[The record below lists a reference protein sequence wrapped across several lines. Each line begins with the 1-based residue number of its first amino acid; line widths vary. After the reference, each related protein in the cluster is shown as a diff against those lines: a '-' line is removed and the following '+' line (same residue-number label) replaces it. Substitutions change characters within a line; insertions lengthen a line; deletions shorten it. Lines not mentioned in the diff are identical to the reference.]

1 MNNQTNWIKILSGFA
16 SDSKWKIMLS
26 ILLSI
31 ISVFSGLVPYW
42 AVFKIILMMINN
54 TYTINSIMVY
64 IFIALI
70 AYISQVCCFGAST
83 MLSHITA
90 YEILSEIRK
99 KLAQKLMRLPLGV
112 VESKKIG
119 ELKNIFVDKVE
130 TIELPL
136 AHMIPE
142 VIGNLLL
149 SAAIFLYIMLIDWR
163 MASALLVTI
172 PISIFAFKKVM
183 SGFNETYAEQMK
195 SNNYMNSAIVEF
207 IEGIEVIKTFNQS
220 QSSYKKYKDAV
231 DNYKIHTLNW
241 FKNTW
246 GYMNLGASVLPSTFL
261 GILPV
266 GMYLISINQLNYAE
280 FFLCIVLSLGV
291 VAPIKNFT
299 NYVNHLKSIQYALTE
314 VNQILSLEE
323 LVLSTKFKKPQHYE
337 IAFNNV
343 GFSYNKDKDDLVFKH
358 LSFTVPENNFTAI
371 VGASG
376 SGKSTI
382 AKHISRYWD
391 VTSGEI
397 TIGGINIKDIESKQL
412 NDLVGFVGQDNF
424 LLNLTFKE
432 NIKLGNP
439 EATDEAV
446 EKAAKLA
453 QCHEFI
459 EKLPDGYDTNV
470 GTVGDKLS
478 GGEKQRVTIAR
489 MILKDAPIIVL
500 DEATVYVDPDNEQKI
515 QEALNVLTQDKTL
528 IVIAHRLSTIQH
540 ADQIIVLGK
549 QQILEKGS
557 HHLLLKL
564 NGNYKKMWDTHMHTK
579 DWGINTGHN

>member
-1 MNNQTNWIKILSGFA
+1 
-16 SDSKWKIMLS
+16 D
-26 ILLSI
+26 
-31 ISVFSGLVPYW
+31 
-42 AVFKIILMMINN
+42 
-54 TYTINSIMVY
+54 VY
-64 IFIALI
+64 KRQALI

-99 KLAQKLMRLPLGV
+99 KLARKLMHLPLGV

-163 MASALLVTI
+163 MACALLVTI
-172 PISIFAFKKVM
+172 PIALFAFNKLM
-183 SGFNETYAEQMK
+183 SGFNETYAKQMQ
-195 SNNYMNSAIVEF
+195 SNNYMNSAIVEY

-220 QSSYKKYKDAV
+220 QSSYKKYQDAV

-314 VNQILSLEE
+314 VNQILILEE
-323 LVLSTKFKKPQHYE
+323 LALSSRFMEPQSYE

-343 GFSYNKDKDDLVFKH
+343 GFSYTNDKDERVFKN
-358 LSFTVPENNFTAI
+358 LSFTVPENHFTAI
-371 VGASG
+371 VGESG

-382 AKHISRYWD
+382 AKLISRYWD
-391 VTSGEI
+391 VTTGEI
-397 TIGGINIKDIESKQL
+397 TIGNVNIKNIEPKQL
-412 NDLVGFVGQDNF
+412 NELVGYVGQDNF

-439 EATDEAV
+439 EASDDAV
-446 EKAAKLA
+446 VKAAKLA

-459 EKLPDGYDTNV
+459 KKLPEGYDTNV
-470 GTVGDKLS
+470 GSVGDKLS

-500 DEATVYVDPDNEQKI
+500 DEATAYVDPDSEQKI

-540 ADQIIVLGK
+540 ADQIIVLGN

-557 HHLLLKL
+557 HQLLLKL
-564 NGNYKKMWDTHMHTK
+564 EAHYKNMWDMHMHTK
-579 DWGINTGHN
+579 D

>member
-54 TYTINSIMVY
+54 AYTINSIMVY
-64 IFIALI
+64 TFIALI

-99 KLAQKLMRLPLGV
+99 KLARKLMHLPLGV

-163 MASALLVTI
+163 MACALLVTI
-172 PISIFAFKKVM
+172 PIALFAFNKLM
-183 SGFNETYAEQMK
+183 SGFNETYAKQMQ
-195 SNNYMNSAIVEF
+195 SNNYMNSAIVEY

-220 QSSYKKYKDAV
+220 QSSYKKYQDAV

-314 VNQILSLEE
+314 VNQILILEE
-323 LVLSTKFKKPQHYE
+323 LALSSRFMEPQSYE

-343 GFSYNKDKDDLVFKH
+343 GFSYTNDKDERVFKN
-358 LSFTVPENNFTAI
+358 LSFTVPENHFTAI
-371 VGASG
+371 VGESG

-382 AKHISRYWD
+382 AKLISRYWD
-391 VTSGEI
+391 VTTGEI
-397 TIGGINIKDIESKQL
+397 TIGNVNIKNIEPKQL
-412 NDLVGFVGQDNF
+412 NELVGYVGQDNF

-432 NIKLGNP
+432 NIKLGN
-439 EATDEAV
+439 AV
-446 EKAAKLA
+446 VKAAKLA

-459 EKLPDGYDTNV
+459 KKLPEGYDTNV
-470 GTVGDKLS
+470 GSVGDKLS

-500 DEATVYVDPDNEQKI
+500 DEATAYVDPDSEQKI
-515 QEALNVLTQDKTL
+515 QEALNVLTRNKTL

-540 ADQIIVLGK
+540 ADQIIVLGN

-557 HHLLLKL
+557 HQLLLKL
-564 NGNYKKMWDTHMHTK
+564 EAHYKNMWDMHMHTK
-579 DWGINTGHN
+579 D

>member
-1 MNNQTNWIKILSGFA
+1 
-16 SDSKWKIMLS
+16 MLS

-54 TYTINSIMVY
+54 TYTINTIMFY
-64 IFIALI
+64 IFISLI

-90 YEILSEIRK
+90 YEILSHIRK
-99 KLAQKLMRLPLGV
+99 KLARKLMHLPLGV

-163 MASALLVTI
+163 MACALLVTI
-172 PISIFAFKKVM
+172 PIALFAFNKLM
-183 SGFNETYAEQMK
+183 SGFNETYAKQMQ
-195 SNNYMNSAIVEF
+195 SNNYMNSAIVEY

-220 QSSYKKYKDAV
+220 QSSYKKYQDAV

-246 GYMNLGASVLPSTFL
+246 GYMNLGASVRPSTFL

-280 FFLCIVLSLGV
+280 FFICIVLSLGV

-314 VNQILSLEE
+314 VNQILILEE
-323 LVLSTKFKKPQHYE
+323 LALSSRFMEPQSYE

-343 GFSYNKDKDDLVFKH
+343 GFSYTNDKDERVFKN
-358 LSFTVPENNFTAI
+358 LSFTVPENHFTAI
-371 VGASG
+371 VGESG

-382 AKHISRYWD
+382 AKLISRYWD
-391 VTSGEI
+391 VTTGEI
-397 TIGGINIKDIESKQL
+397 TIGNVNIKNIEPKQL
-412 NDLVGFVGQDNF
+412 NELVGYVGQDNF

-439 EATDEAV
+439 EASDDEV

-459 EKLPDGYDTNV
+459 KKLPEGYDTNV
-470 GTVGDKLS
+470 GSVGDKLS

-500 DEATVYVDPDNEQKI
+500 DEATAYVDPDSEQKI
-515 QEALNVLTQDKTL
+515 QEALNVLTRNKTL

-540 ADQIIVLGK
+540 ADQIIVLGN

-557 HHLLLKL
+557 HQLLLKL
-564 NGNYKKMWDTHMHTK
+564 EAHYKNMWGMHMHTK
-579 DWGINTGHN
+579 DWGINTESN

>member
-1 MNNQTNWIKILSGFA
+1 
-16 SDSKWKIMLS
+16 MLS

-54 TYTINSIMVY
+54 TYTINTIMFY
-64 IFIALI
+64 IFISLI

-90 YEILSEIRK
+90 YEILSHIRK
-99 KLAQKLMRLPLGV
+99 KLARKLMHLPLGV

-163 MASALLVTI
+163 MACALLVTI
-172 PISIFAFKKVM
+172 PIALFAFNKLM
-183 SGFNETYAEQMK
+183 SGFNETYAKQMQ
-195 SNNYMNSAIVEF
+195 SNNYMNSAIVEY

-220 QSSYKKYKDAV
+220 QSSYKKYQDAV

-246 GYMNLGASVLPSTFL
+246 GYMNLGARVRPSTFL

-280 FFLCIVLSLGV
+280 FFICIVLSLGV

-314 VNQILSLEE
+314 VNQILILEE
-323 LVLSTKFKKPQHYE
+323 LALSSRFMEPQSYE

-343 GFSYNKDKDDLVFKH
+343 GFSYTNDKDERVFKN
-358 LSFTVPENNFTAI
+358 LSFTVQENHFTAI
-371 VGASG
+371 VGESG

-382 AKHISRYWD
+382 AKLISRYWD
-391 VTSGEI
+391 VTTGEI
-397 TIGGINIKDIESKQL
+397 TIGNVNIKNIEPKQL
-412 NDLVGFVGQDNF
+412 NELVGYVGQDNF

-439 EATDEAV
+439 EASDDAV

-459 EKLPDGYDTNV
+459 KKLPEGYDTNV
-470 GTVGDKLS
+470 GSVGDKLS

-500 DEATVYVDPDNEQKI
+500 DEATAYVDPDSEQKI
-515 QEALNVLTQDKTL
+515 QEALNVLTRNKTL

-540 ADQIIVLGK
+540 ADQIIVLGN

-557 HHLLLKL
+557 HQLLLKL
-564 NGNYKKMWDTHMHTK
+564 EAHYKNMWGMHMHTK
-579 DWGINTGHN
+579 DWGINTESN

>member
-1 MNNQTNWIKILSGFA
+1 MKILSGFA

-54 TYTINSIMVY
+54 TYTINTIMFY
-64 IFIALI
+64 IFISLI

-90 YEILSEIRK
+90 YEILSHIRK
-99 KLAQKLMRLPLGV
+99 KLARKLMHLPLGV

-163 MASALLVTI
+163 MACALLVTI
-172 PISIFAFKKVM
+172 PIALFAFNKLM
-183 SGFNETYAEQMK
+183 SGFNETYAKQMQ
-195 SNNYMNSAIVEF
+195 SNNYMNSAIVEY

-220 QSSYKKYKDAV
+220 QSSYKKYQDAV

-246 GYMNLGASVLPSTFL
+246 GYMNLGASVRPSTFL

-280 FFLCIVLSLGV
+280 FFICIVLSLGV

-314 VNQILSLEE
+314 VNQILILEE
-323 LVLSTKFKKPQHYE
+323 LALSSRFMEPQSYE

-343 GFSYNKDKDDLVFKH
+343 GFSYTNDKDERVFKN
-358 LSFTVPENNFTAI
+358 LSFTVPENHFTAI
-371 VGASG
+371 VGESG

-382 AKHISRYWD
+382 AKLISRYWD
-391 VTSGEI
+391 VTTGEI
-397 TIGGINIKDIESKQL
+397 TIGNVNIKNIEPKQL
-412 NDLVGFVGQDNF
+412 NELVGYVGQDNF

-439 EATDEAV
+439 EASDDAV

-459 EKLPDGYDTNV
+459 KKLPEGYDTNV
-470 GTVGDKLS
+470 GSVGDKLS

-500 DEATVYVDPDNEQKI
+500 DEATAYVDPDSEQKI
-515 QEALNVLTQDKTL
+515 QEALNVLTRNKTL

-540 ADQIIVLGK
+540 ADQIIVLGNRE
-549 QQILEKGS
+549 ILEKGS
-557 HHLLLKL
+557 HQLLLKL
-564 NGNYKKMWDTHMHTK
+564 EAHYKNMWGMHMHTK
-579 DWGINTGHN
+579 DWGINTESN

>member
-1 MNNQTNWIKILSGFA
+1 MKILSGFA

-54 TYTINSIMVY
+54 TYTINTIMFY
-64 IFIALI
+64 IFISLI

-90 YEILSEIRK
+90 YEILSHIRK
-99 KLAQKLMRLPLGV
+99 KLARKLMHLPLGV

-163 MASALLVTI
+163 MACALLVTI
-172 PISIFAFKKVM
+172 PIALFAFNKLM
-183 SGFNETYAEQMK
+183 SGFNETYAKQMQ
-195 SNNYMNSAIVEF
+195 SNNYMNSAIVEY

-220 QSSYKKYKDAV
+220 QSSYKKYQDAV

-246 GYMNLGASVLPSTFL
+246 GYMNLGASVRPSTFL

-280 FFLCIVLSLGV
+280 FFICIVLSLGV

-314 VNQILSLEE
+314 VNQILILEE
-323 LVLSTKFKKPQHYE
+323 LALSSRIMEPQSYE

-343 GFSYNKDKDDLVFKH
+343 GFSYTNDKDERVFKN
-358 LSFTVPENNFTAI
+358 LSFTVPENHFTAI
-371 VGASG
+371 VGESG

-382 AKHISRYWD
+382 AKLISRYWD
-391 VTSGEI
+391 VTTGEI
-397 TIGGINIKDIESKQL
+397 TIGNVNIKNIEPKQL
-412 NDLVGFVGQDNF
+412 NELVGYVGQDNF

-439 EATDEAV
+439 EASDDAV

-459 EKLPDGYDTNV
+459 KKLPEGYDTNV
-470 GTVGDKLS
+470 GSVGDKLS

-500 DEATVYVDPDNEQKI
+500 DEATAYVDPDSEQKI
-515 QEALNVLTQDKTL
+515 QEALNVLTRNKTL

-540 ADQIIVLGK
+540 ADQIIVLGN

-557 HHLLLKL
+557 HQLLLKL
-564 NGNYKKMWDTHMHTK
+564 EAHYKNMWGMHMHTK
-579 DWGINTGHN
+579 DWGINTESN

>member
-1 MNNQTNWIKILSGFA
+1 MKILSGFA

-54 TYTINSIMVY
+54 TYTINTIMFY
-64 IFIALI
+64 IFISLI

-83 MLSHITA
+83 MLSNITA
-90 YEILSEIRK
+90 YEILSHIRK
-99 KLAQKLMRLPLGV
+99 KLARKLMHLPLGV

-163 MASALLVTI
+163 MACALLVTI
-172 PISIFAFKKVM
+172 PIALFAFNKLM
-183 SGFNETYAEQMK
+183 SGFNETYAKQMQ
-195 SNNYMNSAIVEF
+195 SNNYMNSAIVEY

-220 QSSYKKYKDAV
+220 QSSYKKYQDAV

-246 GYMNLGASVLPSTFL
+246 GYMNLGASVRPSTFL

-280 FFLCIVLSLGV
+280 FFICIVLSLGV

-314 VNQILSLEE
+314 VNQILILEE
-323 LVLSTKFKKPQHYE
+323 LALSSRFMEPQSYE

-343 GFSYNKDKDDLVFKH
+343 GFSYTNDKDERVFKN
-358 LSFTVPENNFTAI
+358 LSFTVPENHFTAI
-371 VGASG
+371 VGESG

-382 AKHISRYWD
+382 AKLISRYWD
-391 VTSGEI
+391 VTTGEI
-397 TIGGINIKDIESKQL
+397 TIGNVNIKNIEPKQL
-412 NDLVGFVGQDNF
+412 NELVGYVGQDNF

-439 EATDEAV
+439 EASDDAV

-459 EKLPDGYDTNV
+459 KKLPEGYDTNV
-470 GTVGDKLS
+470 GSVGDKLS

-500 DEATVYVDPDNEQKI
+500 DEATAYVDPDSEQKI
-515 QEALNVLTQDKTL
+515 QEALNVLTRNKTL

-540 ADQIIVLGK
+540 ADQIIVLGN

-557 HHLLLKL
+557 HQLLLKL
-564 NGNYKKMWDTHMHTK
+564 EAHYKNMWGMHMHTK
-579 DWGINTGHN
+579 DWGINTESN

>member
-1 MNNQTNWIKILSGFA
+1 MNNQTSWIKILSGFA
-16 SDSKWKIMLS
+16 SDSKWKIMFS

-54 TYTINSIMVY
+54 TYTINTIMFY
-64 IFIALI
+64 IFISLI

-90 YEILSEIRK
+90 YEILSHIRK
-99 KLAQKLMRLPLGV
+99 KLARKLMHLPLGV

-163 MASALLVTI
+163 MACALLVTI
-172 PISIFAFKKVM
+172 PIALFAFNKLM
-183 SGFNETYAEQMK
+183 SGFNETYAKQMQ
-195 SNNYMNSAIVEF
+195 SNNYMNSAIVEY

-220 QSSYKKYKDAV
+220 QSSYKKYQDAV

-266 GMYLISINQLNYAE
+266 AMYLISINQLNYAE
-280 FFLCIVLSLGV
+280 FFICIVLSLGV

-314 VNQILSLEE
+314 VNQILILEE
-323 LVLSTKFKKPQHYE
+323 LALSSRFMEPQSYE

-343 GFSYNKDKDDLVFKH
+343 GFSYTNDKDERVFKN
-358 LSFTVPENNFTAI
+358 LSFTVPENHFTAI
-371 VGASG
+371 VGESG

-382 AKHISRYWD
+382 AKLISRYWD
-391 VTSGEI
+391 VTTGEI
-397 TIGGINIKDIESKQL
+397 TIGNVNIKNIEPKQL
-412 NDLVGFVGQDNF
+412 NELVGYVGQDNF

-439 EATDEAV
+439 EASDDAV

-459 EKLPDGYDTNV
+459 KKLPEGYDTNV
-470 GTVGDKLS
+470 GSVGDKLS

-500 DEATVYVDPDNEQKI
+500 DEATAYVDPESEQKI
-515 QEALNVLTQDKTL
+515 QEALNVLTRNKTL

-540 ADQIIVLGK
+540 ADQIIVLGN

-557 HHLLLKL
+557 HQLLLKL
-564 NGNYKKMWDTHMHTK
+564 EAHYKNMWDMHMHTK
-579 DWGINTGHN
+579 DWGINTESN

>member
-1 MNNQTNWIKILSGFA
+1 
-16 SDSKWKIMLS
+16 MLS

-42 AVFKIILMMINN
+42 VVFKIILMMINN
-54 TYTINSIMVY
+54 TYTINTTMFY
-64 IFIALI
+64 IFISLI

-90 YEILSEIRK
+90 YEILSHIRK
-99 KLAQKLMRLPLGV
+99 KLARKLMHLPLGV

-119 ELKNIFVDKVE
+119 ELKNIFVDKVA

-163 MASALLVTI
+163 MACALLVTI
-172 PISIFAFKKVM
+172 PIALFAFNKLM
-183 SGFNETYAEQMK
+183 SGFNETYAKQMQ
-195 SNNYMNSAIVEF
+195 SNNYMNSAIVEY

-220 QSSYKKYKDAV
+220 QSSYKKYQDAV

-266 GMYLISINQLNYAE
+266 DMYLISINQLNYAE
-280 FFLCIVLSLGV
+280 FFICIVLSLGV
-291 VAPIKNFT
+291 VAPIKNFI

-314 VNQILSLEE
+314 VNQILILEE
-323 LVLSTKFKKPQHYE
+323 LALSSRFMEPQSYE

-343 GFSYNKDKDDLVFKH
+343 GFSYTNDKDERVFKN
-358 LSFTVPENNFTAI
+358 LSFTVPENHFTAI
-371 VGASG
+371 VGESG

-382 AKHISRYWD
+382 AKLISRYWD
-391 VTSGEI
+391 VTTGEI
-397 TIGGINIKDIESKQL
+397 TIGNVNIKNIEPKQL
-412 NDLVGFVGQDNF
+412 NELVGYVGQDNF

-439 EATDEAV
+439 EASDDAV

-459 EKLPDGYDTNV
+459 KKLPEGYDTNV
-470 GTVGDKLS
+470 GSVGDKLS

-500 DEATVYVDPDNEQKI
+500 DEATAYVDPDSEQKI
-515 QEALNVLTQDKTL
+515 QEALNLLTRNKTL

-540 ADQIIVLGK
+540 ADQIIVLGN

-557 HHLLLKL
+557 HQVLLKL
-564 NGNYKKMWDTHMHTK
+564 EAHYKNMWDMHMHTK
-579 DWGINTGHN
+579 DWGINTESN

>member
-1 MNNQTNWIKILSGFA
+1 
-16 SDSKWKIMLS
+16 MLS

-54 TYTINSIMVY
+54 TYTINTIMFY
-64 IFIALI
+64 IFISLI

-90 YEILSEIRK
+90 YEILSHIRK
-99 KLAQKLMRLPLGV
+99 KLARKLMHLPLGV

-142 VIGNLLL
+142 VVGNLLL

-163 MASALLVTI
+163 MACALLVTI
-172 PISIFAFKKVM
+172 PIALFAFNKLM
-183 SGFNETYAEQMK
+183 SGFNETYAKQMQ
-195 SNNYMNSAIVEF
+195 SNNYMNSAIVEY

-220 QSSYKKYKDAV
+220 QSSYKKYQDAV

-280 FFLCIVLSLGV
+280 FFICIVLSLGV

-314 VNQILSLEE
+314 VNQILILEE
-323 LVLSTKFKKPQHYE
+323 LALSSRFMEPQSYE

-343 GFSYNKDKDDLVFKH
+343 GFSYTNDKDERIFKN
-358 LSFTVPENNFTAI
+358 LSFTVPENHFTAI
-371 VGASG
+371 IGESG

-382 AKHISRYWD
+382 AKLISRYWD
-391 VTSGEI
+391 VTTGEI
-397 TIGGINIKDIESKQL
+397 TIGNVNIKNIEPKQL
-412 NDLVGFVGQDNF
+412 NELVGYVGQDNF

-439 EATDEAV
+439 EASDDSV

-459 EKLPDGYDTNV
+459 KKLPEGYDTNV
-470 GTVGDKLS
+470 GSVGDKLS

-500 DEATVYVDPDNEQKI
+500 DEATAYVDPDSEQKI
-515 QEALNVLTQDKTL
+515 QEALNVLTRNKTL

-540 ADQIIVLGK
+540 ADQIIVLGN

-557 HHLLLKL
+557 HQLLLKL
-564 NGNYKKMWDTHMHTK
+564 EAHYKNMWDMHMHTK
-579 DWGINTGHN
+579 DWGINTESN

>member
-54 TYTINSIMVY
+54 AYTINSIMVY

-70 AYISQVCCFGAST
+70 TYISQVCCFGAST

-343 GFSYNKDKDDLVFKH
+343 GFSYNKDKDDLVF
-358 LSFTVPENNFTAI
+358 
-371 VGASG
+371 
-376 SGKSTI
+376 
-382 AKHISRYWD
+382 
-391 VTSGEI
+391 
-397 TIGGINIKDIESKQL
+397 
-412 NDLVGFVGQDNF
+412 
-424 LLNLTFKE
+424 
-432 NIKLGNP
+432 
-439 EATDEAV
+439 
-446 EKAAKLA
+446 
-453 QCHEFI
+453 
-459 EKLPDGYDTNV
+459 
-470 GTVGDKLS
+470 
-478 GGEKQRVTIAR
+478 
-489 MILKDAPIIVL
+489 
-500 DEATVYVDPDNEQKI
+500 
-515 QEALNVLTQDKTL
+515 
-528 IVIAHRLSTIQH
+528 
-540 ADQIIVLGK
+540 
-549 QQILEKGS
+549 
-557 HHLLLKL
+557 
-564 NGNYKKMWDTHMHTK
+564 
-579 DWGINTGHN
+579 

>member
-1 MNNQTNWIKILSGFA
+1 
-16 SDSKWKIMLS
+16 MLS

-54 TYTINSIMVY
+54 TYTINTIMFY
-64 IFIALI
+64 IFISLI

-90 YEILSEIRK
+90 YEILSHIRK
-99 KLAQKLMRLPLGV
+99 KLARKLMHLPLGV

-119 ELKNIFVDKVE
+119 ELKNIFFDKVE

-163 MASALLVTI
+163 MACALLVTI
-172 PISIFAFKKVM
+172 PIALFAFNKLM
-183 SGFNETYAEQMK
+183 SGFNETYAKQMQ
-195 SNNYMNSAIVEF
+195 SNNYMNSAIVEY

-220 QSSYKKYKDAV
+220 QSSYKKYQDAV

-246 GYMNLGASVLPSTFL
+246 GYMNLGASVRPSTFL

-280 FFLCIVLSLGV
+280 FFICIVLSLGV

-314 VNQILSLEE
+314 VNQILILEE
-323 LVLSTKFKKPQHYE
+323 LALSSRFMEPQSYE

-343 GFSYNKDKDDLVFKH
+343 GFSYTNDKDERVFKN
-358 LSFTVPENNFTAI
+358 LSFTVPENHFTAI
-371 VGASG
+371 VGESG

-382 AKHISRYWD
+382 AKLISRYWD
-391 VTSGEI
+391 VTTGEI
-397 TIGGINIKDIESKQL
+397 TIGNVNIKNIEPKQL
-412 NDLVGFVGQDNF
+412 NELVGYVGQDNF

-439 EATDEAV
+439 EASDDAV

-459 EKLPDGYDTNV
+459 KKLPEGYDTNV
-470 GTVGDKLS
+470 GSVGDKLS

-500 DEATVYVDPDNEQKI
+500 DEATAYVDPDSEQKI
-515 QEALNVLTQDKTL
+515 QEALNVLTRNKTL

-540 ADQIIVLGK
+540 ADQIIVLGN

-557 HHLLLKL
+557 HQLLLKL
-564 NGNYKKMWDTHMHTK
+564 EAHYKNMWGMHMHTK
-579 DWGINTGHN
+579 DWGINTESN

>member
-1 MNNQTNWIKILSGFA
+1 
-16 SDSKWKIMLS
+16 MLD
-26 ILLSI
+26 
-31 ISVFSGLVPYW
+31 F
-42 AVFKIILMMINN
+42 
-54 TYTINSIMVY
+54 
-64 IFIALI
+64 
-70 AYISQVCCFGAST
+70 
-83 MLSHITA
+83 HITK
-90 YEILSEIRK
+90 IR
-99 KLAQKLMRLPLGV
+99 
-112 VESKKIG
+112 
-119 ELKNIFVDKVE
+119 
-130 TIELPL
+130 
-136 AHMIPE
+136 
-142 VIGNLLL
+142 
-149 SAAIFLYIMLIDWR
+149 
-163 MASALLVTI
+163 
-172 PISIFAFKKVM
+172 
-183 SGFNETYAEQMK
+183 TY
-195 SNNYMNSAIVEF
+195 
-207 IEGIEVIKTFNQS
+207 
-220 QSSYKKYKDAV
+220 
-231 DNYKIHTLNW
+231 
-241 FKNTW
+241 
-246 GYMNLGASVLPSTFL
+246 
-261 GILPV
+261 
-266 GMYLISINQLNYAE
+266 
-280 FFLCIVLSLGV
+280 
-291 VAPIKNFT
+291 
-299 NYVNHLKSIQYALTE
+299 
-314 VNQILSLEE
+314 
-323 LVLSTKFKKPQHYE
+323 
-337 IAFNNV
+337 
-343 GFSYNKDKDDLVFKH
+343 LVFKH

-371 VGASG
+371 VGTFC
-376 SGKSTI
+376 SGKVNHCQACS
-382 AKHISRYWD
+382 SRYWD

-453 QCHEFI
+453 QCHELI

>member
-1 MNNQTNWIKILSGFA
+1 
-16 SDSKWKIMLS
+16 MLS

-54 TYTINSIMVY
+54 TYTINTIMFY
-64 IFIALI
+64 IFISLI

-90 YEILSEIRK
+90 YEILSHIRK
-99 KLAQKLMRLPLGV
+99 KLARKLMHLPLGV

-136 AHMIPE
+136 AHMISE

-163 MASALLVTI
+163 MACALLVTI
-172 PISIFAFKKVM
+172 PIALFAFNKLM
-183 SGFNETYAEQMK
+183 SGFNETYAKQMQ
-195 SNNYMNSAIVEF
+195 SNNYMNSAIVEY

-220 QSSYKKYKDAV
+220 QSSYKKYQDAV

-246 GYMNLGASVLPSTFL
+246 GYMNLGASVRPSTFL

-280 FFLCIVLSLGV
+280 FFICIVLSLGV

-314 VNQILSLEE
+314 VNQILILEE
-323 LVLSTKFKKPQHYE
+323 LALSSRFMEPQSYE

-343 GFSYNKDKDDLVFKH
+343 GFSYTNDKDERVFKN
-358 LSFTVPENNFTAI
+358 LSFTVPENHFTAI
-371 VGASG
+371 VGESG

-382 AKHISRYWD
+382 AKLISRYWD
-391 VTSGEI
+391 VTTGEI
-397 TIGGINIKDIESKQL
+397 TIGNVNIKNIEPKQL
-412 NDLVGFVGQDNF
+412 NELVGYVGQDNF

-439 EATDEAV
+439 EASDDSV

-459 EKLPDGYDTNV
+459 KKLPEGYDTNV
-470 GTVGDKLS
+470 GSVGDKLS

-500 DEATVYVDPDNEQKI
+500 DEATAYVDPDSEQKI
-515 QEALNVLTQDKTL
+515 QEALNVLTRNKTL

-540 ADQIIVLGK
+540 ADQIIVLGN

-557 HHLLLKL
+557 HQLLLKL
-564 NGNYKKMWDTHMHTK
+564 EAHYKNMWGMHMHTK
-579 DWGINTGHN
+579 DWGINTESN

>member
-1 MNNQTNWIKILSGFA
+1 
-16 SDSKWKIMLS
+16 MLS

-54 TYTINSIMVY
+54 TYTINTIMFY
-64 IFIALI
+64 IFISLI

-90 YEILSEIRK
+90 YEILSHIRK
-99 KLAQKLMRLPLGV
+99 KLARKLMHLPLGV

-163 MASALLVTI
+163 MACALLVTI
-172 PISIFAFKKVM
+172 PIALFAFNKLM
-183 SGFNETYAEQMK
+183 SGFNETYAKQMQ
-195 SNNYMNSAIVEF
+195 SNNYMNSAIVEY

-220 QSSYKKYKDAV
+220 QSSYKKYQDAV

-246 GYMNLGASVLPSTFL
+246 GYMNLGASVRPSTFL
-261 GILPV
+261 EILPV

-280 FFLCIVLSLGV
+280 FFICIVLSLGV

-314 VNQILSLEE
+314 VNQILILEE
-323 LVLSTKFKKPQHYE
+323 LALSSRFMEPQSYE

-343 GFSYNKDKDDLVFKH
+343 GFSYTNDKDERVFKN
-358 LSFTVPENNFTAI
+358 LSFTVPENHFTAI
-371 VGASG
+371 VGESG

-382 AKHISRYWD
+382 AKLISRYWD
-391 VTSGEI
+391 VTTGEI
-397 TIGGINIKDIESKQL
+397 TIGNVNIKNIEPKQL
-412 NDLVGFVGQDNF
+412 NELVGYVGQDNF

-439 EATDEAV
+439 EASDDAV

-459 EKLPDGYDTNV
+459 KKLPEGYDTNV
-470 GTVGDKLS
+470 GSVGDKLS

-500 DEATVYVDPDNEQKI
+500 DEATAYVDPDSEQKI
-515 QEALNVLTQDKTL
+515 QEALNVLTRNKTL

-540 ADQIIVLGK
+540 ADQIIVLGN

-557 HHLLLKL
+557 HQLLLKL
-564 NGNYKKMWDTHMHTK
+564 EAHYKNMWGMHMHTK
-579 DWGINTGHN
+579 DWGINTESN

>member
-1 MNNQTNWIKILSGFA
+1 MKILSGFA

-54 TYTINSIMVY
+54 TYTINTIMFY
-64 IFIALI
+64 IFISLI

-90 YEILSEIRK
+90 YEILSHIRK
-99 KLAQKLMRLPLGV
+99 KLARKLMHLPLGV

-136 AHMIPE
+136 AHMISE

-163 MASALLVTI
+163 MACALLVTI
-172 PISIFAFKKVM
+172 PIALFAFNKLM
-183 SGFNETYAEQMK
+183 SGFNETYAKQMQ
-195 SNNYMNSAIVEF
+195 SNNYMNSAIVEY

-220 QSSYKKYKDAV
+220 QSSYKKYQDAV

-246 GYMNLGASVLPSTFL
+246 GYMNLGASVRPSTFL

-280 FFLCIVLSLGV
+280 FFICIVLSLGV

-314 VNQILSLEE
+314 VNQILILEE
-323 LVLSTKFKKPQHYE
+323 LALSSRFMEPQSYE

-343 GFSYNKDKDDLVFKH
+343 GFSYTNDKDERVFKN
-358 LSFTVPENNFTAI
+358 LSFTVPENHFTAI
-371 VGASG
+371 VGESG

-382 AKHISRYWD
+382 AKLISRYWD
-391 VTSGEI
+391 VTTGEI
-397 TIGGINIKDIESKQL
+397 TIGNVNIKNIEPKQL
-412 NDLVGFVGQDNF
+412 NELVGYVGQDNF

-439 EATDEAV
+439 EASDDSV

-459 EKLPDGYDTNV
+459 KKLPEGYDTNV
-470 GTVGDKLS
+470 GSVGDKLS

-500 DEATVYVDPDNEQKI
+500 DEATAYVDPDSEQKI
-515 QEALNVLTQDKTL
+515 QEALNVLTRNKTL

-540 ADQIIVLGK
+540 ADQIIVLGN

-557 HHLLLKL
+557 HQLLLKL
-564 NGNYKKMWDTHMHTK
+564 EAHYKNMWGMHMHTK
-579 DWGINTGHN
+579 DWGINTESN

>member
-1 MNNQTNWIKILSGFA
+1 MKILSGFA

-54 TYTINSIMVY
+54 TYTINTIMFY
-64 IFIALI
+64 IFISLI

-90 YEILSEIRK
+90 YEILSHIRK
-99 KLAQKLMRLPLGV
+99 KLARKLMHLPLGV

-163 MASALLVTI
+163 MACALLVTI
-172 PISIFAFKKVM
+172 PIALFAFNKLM
-183 SGFNETYAEQMK
+183 SGFNETYAKQMQ
-195 SNNYMNSAIVEF
+195 SNNYMNSAIVEY

-220 QSSYKKYKDAV
+220 QSSYKKYQDAV

-246 GYMNLGASVLPSTFL
+246 GYMNLGASVRPSTFL

-280 FFLCIVLSLGV
+280 FFICIVLSLGV

-314 VNQILSLEE
+314 VNQILILEE
-323 LVLSTKFKKPQHYE
+323 LALSSRFMEPQSYE

-343 GFSYNKDKDDLVFKH
+343 GFSYTNDKDERVFKN
-358 LSFTVPENNFTAI
+358 LSFTVPENHFTAI
-371 VGASG
+371 VGESG

-382 AKHISRYWD
+382 AKLISRYWD
-391 VTSGEI
+391 VTTGEI
-397 TIGGINIKDIESKQL
+397 TIGNVNIKNIEPKQL
-412 NDLVGFVGQDNF
+412 NELVGYVGQDNF

-439 EATDEAV
+439 EASDDAV

-459 EKLPDGYDTNV
+459 KKLPEGYDTNV
-470 GTVGDKLS
+470 GSVGDKLP

-500 DEATVYVDPDNEQKI
+500 DEATAYVDPDSEQKI
-515 QEALNVLTQDKTL
+515 QEALNVLTRNKTL

-540 ADQIIVLGK
+540 ADQIIVLGN

-557 HHLLLKL
+557 HQLLLKL
-564 NGNYKKMWDTHMHTK
+564 EAHYKNMWGMHMHTK
-579 DWGINTGHN
+579 DWGINTESN

>member
-1 MNNQTNWIKILSGFA
+1 
-16 SDSKWKIMLS
+16 MLS

-54 TYTINSIMVY
+54 TYTINTIMFY
-64 IFIALI
+64 IFISLI

-83 MLSHITA
+83 MLSNITA
-90 YEILSEIRK
+90 YEILSHIRK
-99 KLAQKLMRLPLGV
+99 KLARKLMHLPLGV

-163 MASALLVTI
+163 MACALLVTI
-172 PISIFAFKKVM
+172 PIALFAFNKLM
-183 SGFNETYAEQMK
+183 SGFNETYAKQMQ
-195 SNNYMNSAIVEF
+195 SNNYMNSAIVEY

-220 QSSYKKYKDAV
+220 QSSYKKYQDAV

-246 GYMNLGASVLPSTFL
+246 GYMNLGASVRPSTFL

-280 FFLCIVLSLGV
+280 FFICIVLSLGV

-314 VNQILSLEE
+314 VNQILILEE
-323 LVLSTKFKKPQHYE
+323 LALSSRFMEPQSYE

-343 GFSYNKDKDDLVFKH
+343 GFSYTNDKDERVFKN
-358 LSFTVPENNFTAI
+358 LSFTVPENHFTAI
-371 VGASG
+371 VGESG

-382 AKHISRYWD
+382 AKLISRYWD
-391 VTSGEI
+391 VTTGEI
-397 TIGGINIKDIESKQL
+397 TIGNVNIKNIEPKQL
-412 NDLVGFVGQDNF
+412 NELVGYVGQDNF

-439 EATDEAV
+439 EASDDAV

-459 EKLPDGYDTNV
+459 KKLPEGYDTNV
-470 GTVGDKLS
+470 GSVGDKLS

-500 DEATVYVDPDNEQKI
+500 DEATAYVDPDSEQKI
-515 QEALNVLTQDKTL
+515 QEALNVLTRNKTL

-540 ADQIIVLGK
+540 ADQIIVLGN

-557 HHLLLKL
+557 HQLLLKL
-564 NGNYKKMWDTHMHTK
+564 EAHYKNMWGMHMHTK
-579 DWGINTGHN
+579 DWGINTESN

>member
-1 MNNQTNWIKILSGFA
+1 MNNQTSWIKILSGFA

-42 AVFKIILMMINN
+42 AVFKVILMMINN
-54 TYTINSIMVY
+54 TYTINTIMFY
-64 IFIALI
+64 IFISLI

-90 YEILSEIRK
+90 YEILSHIRK
-99 KLAQKLMRLPLGV
+99 KLARKLMHLPLGV
-112 VESKKIG
+112 IESKKIG

-163 MASALLVTI
+163 MACALLVTI
-172 PISIFAFKKVM
+172 PIALFAFNKLM
-183 SGFNETYAEQMK
+183 SGFNETYAKQMQ
-195 SNNYMNSAIVEF
+195 SNNYMNSAIVEY

-220 QSSYKKYKDAV
+220 QTSYKKYQDAV

-280 FFLCIVLSLGV
+280 FFICIVLSLGV

-314 VNQILSLEE
+314 VNQILILEE
-323 LVLSTKFKKPQHYE
+323 LALSSRFMEPQSYE

-343 GFSYNKDKDDLVFKH
+343 GFSYTNDKDERVFKN
-358 LSFTVPENNFTAI
+358 LSFTVPENHFTAI
-371 VGASG
+371 VGESG

-382 AKHISRYWD
+382 AKLISRYWD
-391 VTSGEI
+391 VTTGEI
-397 TIGGINIKDIESKQL
+397 TIGNVNIKNIEPKQL
-412 NDLVGFVGQDNF
+412 NELVGYVGQDNF

-439 EATDEAV
+439 EASDDAV

-459 EKLPDGYDTNV
+459 KKLPKGYDTNV
-470 GTVGDKLS
+470 GSIGDKLS

-500 DEATVYVDPDNEQKI
+500 DEATAYVDPDSEQKI
-515 QEALNVLTQDKTL
+515 QEALNVLTRNKTL

-540 ADQIIVLGK
+540 ADQIIVLGN

-557 HHLLLKL
+557 HQLLLKL
-564 NGNYKKMWDTHMHTK
+564 EAHYKNMWDMHMHTK
-579 DWGINTGHN
+579 DWGINTESN

>member
-1 MNNQTNWIKILSGFA
+1 
-16 SDSKWKIMLS
+16 MLS

-54 TYTINSIMVY
+54 TYTINTIMFY
-64 IFIALI
+64 IFISLI

-90 YEILSEIRK
+90 YEILSHIRK
-99 KLAQKLMRLPLGV
+99 KLARKLMHLPLGV

-163 MASALLVTI
+163 MACALLVTI
-172 PISIFAFKKVM
+172 PIALFAFNKLM
-183 SGFNETYAEQMK
+183 SGFNETYAKQMQ
-195 SNNYMNSAIVEF
+195 SNNYMNSAIVEY

-220 QSSYKKYKDAV
+220 QSSYKKYQDAV

-246 GYMNLGASVLPSTFL
+246 GYMNLGASVRPSTFL

-280 FFLCIVLSLGV
+280 FFICIVLSLGV

-314 VNQILSLEE
+314 VNQILILEE
-323 LVLSTKFKKPQHYE
+323 LALSSRFMEPQSYE

-343 GFSYNKDKDDLVFKH
+343 GFSYTNDKDERVFKN
-358 LSFTVPENNFTAI
+358 LSFTVPENHFTAI
-371 VGASG
+371 VGESG

-382 AKHISRYWD
+382 AKLISRYWD
-391 VTSGEI
+391 VTTGEI
-397 TIGGINIKDIESKQL
+397 TIGNVNIKNIEPKQL
-412 NDLVGFVGQDNF
+412 NELVGYVGQDNF

-439 EATDEAV
+439 EASDDAV

-459 EKLPDGYDTNV
+459 KKLPEGYDTNV
-470 GTVGDKLS
+470 GSVGDKLS

-500 DEATVYVDPDNEQKI
+500 DEATAYVDPDSEQKI
-515 QEALNVLTQDKTL
+515 QEALNVLTRNKTL

-540 ADQIIVLGK
+540 ADQIIVLGNRE
-549 QQILEKGS
+549 ILEKGS
-557 HHLLLKL
+557 HQLLLKL
-564 NGNYKKMWDTHMHTK
+564 EAHYKNMWGMHMHTK
-579 DWGINTGHN
+579 DWGINTESN

>member
-1 MNNQTNWIKILSGFA
+1 MKILSGFA

-54 TYTINSIMVY
+54 TYTINTIMFY
-64 IFIALI
+64 IFISLI

-90 YEILSEIRK
+90 YEILSHIRK
-99 KLAQKLMRLPLGV
+99 KLARKLMHLPLGV

-149 SAAIFLYIMLIDWR
+149 SVAIFLYIMLIDWR
-163 MASALLVTI
+163 MACALLVTI
-172 PISIFAFKKVM
+172 PIALFAFNKLM
-183 SGFNETYAEQMK
+183 SGFNETYAKQMQ
-195 SNNYMNSAIVEF
+195 SNNYMNSAIVEY

-220 QSSYKKYKDAV
+220 QSSYKKYQDAV

-246 GYMNLGASVLPSTFL
+246 GYMNLGASVRPSTFL

-280 FFLCIVLSLGV
+280 FFICIVLSLGV

-314 VNQILSLEE
+314 VNQILILEE
-323 LVLSTKFKKPQHYE
+323 LALSSRFMEPQSYE

-343 GFSYNKDKDDLVFKH
+343 GFSYTNDKDERVFKN
-358 LSFTVPENNFTAI
+358 LSFTVPENHFTAI
-371 VGASG
+371 VGESG

-382 AKHISRYWD
+382 AKLISRYWD
-391 VTSGEI
+391 VTTGEI
-397 TIGGINIKDIESKQL
+397 TIGNVNIKNIEPKQL
-412 NDLVGFVGQDNF
+412 NELVGYVGQDNF

-439 EATDEAV
+439 EASDDAV
-446 EKAAKLA
+446 EKVAKLA

-459 EKLPDGYDTNV
+459 KKLPEGYDTNV
-470 GTVGDKLS
+470 GSVGDKLS

-500 DEATVYVDPDNEQKI
+500 DEATAYVDPDSEQKI
-515 QEALNVLTQDKTL
+515 QEALNVLTRNKTL

-540 ADQIIVLGK
+540 ADQIIVLGN

-557 HHLLLKL
+557 HQLLLKL
-564 NGNYKKMWDTHMHTK
+564 EAHYKNMWGMHMHTK
-579 DWGINTGHN
+579 DWGINTESN

>member
-1 MNNQTNWIKILSGFA
+1 MKILSGFA

-54 TYTINSIMVY
+54 TYTINTIMFY
-64 IFIALI
+64 IFISLI

-90 YEILSEIRK
+90 YEILSHIRK
-99 KLAQKLMRLPLGV
+99 KLARKLMHLPLGV

-163 MASALLVTI
+163 MACALLVTI
-172 PISIFAFKKVM
+172 PIALFAFNKLM
-183 SGFNETYAEQMK
+183 SGFNETYAKQMQ
-195 SNNYMNSAIVEF
+195 SNNYMNSAIVEY

-220 QSSYKKYKDAV
+220 QSSYKKYQDAV

-246 GYMNLGASVLPSTFL
+246 GYMNLGASVRPSTFL

-280 FFLCIVLSLGV
+280 FFICIVLSLGV

-314 VNQILSLEE
+314 VNQILILEE
-323 LVLSTKFKKPQHYE
+323 LALSSRFMEPQSYE

-343 GFSYNKDKDDLVFKH
+343 GFSYTNDKDERVFKN
-358 LSFTVPENNFTAI
+358 LSFTVPENHFTAI
-371 VGASG
+371 VGESG

-382 AKHISRYWD
+382 AKLISRYWD
-391 VTSGEI
+391 VTTGEI
-397 TIGGINIKDIESKQL
+397 TIGNVNIKNIEPKQL
-412 NDLVGFVGQDNF
+412 NELVGYVGQDNF

-439 EATDEAV
+439 EASDDEV

-459 EKLPDGYDTNV
+459 KKLPEGYDTNV
-470 GTVGDKLS
+470 GSVGDKLS

-500 DEATVYVDPDNEQKI
+500 DEATAYVDPDSEQKI
-515 QEALNVLTQDKTL
+515 QEALNVLTRNKTL

-540 ADQIIVLGK
+540 ADQIIVLGN

-557 HHLLLKL
+557 HQLLLKL
-564 NGNYKKMWDTHMHTK
+564 EAHYKNMWGMHMHTK
-579 DWGINTGHN
+579 DWGINTESN